1 MLIGGKLFS
10 DIQEIDLR
18 SLIEDKVA
26 EGKNIEYKSTLPN
39 NSDRDKKEFLADIS
53 SFSNSSGGYIFFGIT
68 ENSGLPVGLKGL
80 GDIDTD
86 AEILRIENLLRDSIS
101 PRLPGISIRAISIEG
116 NGPVLAIHIQK
127 SWASPHMVT
136 YAGISKFFS
145 RNSAG
150 KYQLDVFEL
159 RTAFNSTNIEGEQL
173 RKFRIERVG
182 KVVSNETPVPLEAKP
197 KIIFHLIPISAF
209 AANIKYDL
217 REFQLSANRE
227 ILAPISADYGSNLRF
242 NFDGILTYEQYDRTK
257 PAVSYLQLFRNGI
270 VESVDTNL
278 FEPDDTPPLIPS
290 FNFERDIIKAFER
303 YVNIQSMLETEPP
316 YFLLLTLFGV
326 KGYNLP
332 TRARTI
338 GRYNNLIDR
347 NDLFVPEILVDDLS
361 LPAATI
367 LRPAFDSVW
376 NAAAQPQSPYY
387 DAEGNWNPKIK

>member
-1 MLIGGKLFS
+1 MLINGKLFS
-10 DIQEIDLR
+10 NIKETDLR
-18 SLIEDKVA
+18 SLVEDQVA
-26 EGKNIEYKSTLPN
+26 EGKNIEYKSALPN

-53 SFSNSSGGYIFFGIT
+53 SFSNSSGGYIFFGVS
-68 ENSGLPVGLKGL
+68 EKNGLPVDLKGIA
-80 GDIDTD
+80 DVDTD
-86 AEILRIENLLRDSIS
+86 AEILRFENLLRDSIS
-101 PRLPGISIRAISIEG
+101 PRLPGVSIRAISIEG
-116 NGPVLAIHIQK
+116 NGPVLAMHIPK

-136 YAGISKFFS
+136 YAGMSKFFS

-159 RTAFNSTNIEGEQL
+159 RAAFNSTNIEGEQL
-173 RKFRIERVG
+173 RRFRVERVG
-182 KVVSNETPVPLEAKP
+182 KVVSNETPVPLETKP
-197 KIIFHLIPISAF
+197 KLIFHLIPISAF

-217 REFQLSANRE
+217 REFQLSPNRE

-242 NFDGILTYEQYDRTK
+242 NFDGILAYEQYDRPK

-270 VESVDTNL
+270 VESVNTTL
-278 FEPDDTPPLIPS
+278 FESDDTPPLIPS
-290 FNFERDIIKAFER
+290 IIFEQDIIKALER
-303 YVNIQSMLETEPP
+303 YVNIQSVLETEPP
-316 YFLLLTLFGV
+316 YFLLLTLVGV

-347 NDLFVPEILVDDLS
+347 NDLFVPEILVEDLS

-376 NAAAQPQSPYY
+376 NAAAQPQSPSY
-387 DAEGNWNPKIK
+387 DAEGNWTPR

>member
-1 MLIGGKLFS
+1 MSINGKLFS
-10 DIQEIDLR
+10 DIKETDLR
-18 SLIEDKVA
+18 SLVEDQVP
-26 EGKNIEYKSTLPN
+26 EGKNIEYKSALPN

-68 ENSGLPVGLKGL
+68 EKNGLPVDLKGL

-86 AEILRIENLLRDSIS
+86 AEILRFENLLRDSIS

-116 NGPVLAIHIQK
+116 NGPVLAMHIPK

-136 YAGISKFFS
+136 YAGMSKFFS

-173 RKFRIERVG
+173 RNFRVDRIG
-182 KVVSNETPVPLEAKP
+182 KVVSNETPVPLETKP
-197 KIIFHLIPISAF
+197 KVILHLIPISAF

-217 REFQLSANRE
+217 REFQMSQNRE

-270 VESVDTNL
+270 VESVNTTL

-290 FNFERDIIKAFER
+290 IIFEQDIINALER
-303 YVNIQSMLETEPP
+303 YVNIQNMLETETP
-316 YFLLLTLFGV
+316 YFLLLTLVGV
-326 KGYNLP
+326 QGYNLP

-338 GRYNNLIDR
+338 GRYKNLIDR
-347 NDLFVPEILVDDLS
+347 NDLLVPEILVEELS

-376 NAAAQPQSPYY
+376 NAAAQPQSPFY
-387 DAEGNWNPKIK
+387 DADGVWNPR